1 MPTRARRLAEEERLR
16 LADTLAVAAEAIE
29 AAAQARY
36 FAAERV
42 YDNAAMYAAQEA
54 IRGPAIDTL
63 GRIADTIAA
72 ERIHAARLTDLLAY
86 HIARSS
92 ARSVAH
98 ERVAAAVRGLGAMH
112 RAVCDMAARLE
123 AARGPLRRSGS
134 DTRAPAATAHSGPP
148 SRP

>member
-1 MPTRARRLAEEERLR
+1 MPTRARRLAAEERLR

-29 AAAQARY
+29 ASAHGRY

-63 GRIADTIAA
+63 GRIADTVAA
-72 ERIHAARLTDLLAY
+72 ERVHAARLADLLAY
-86 HIARSS
+86 HIAHSS
-92 ARSVAH
+92 ARSVAA
-98 ERVAAAVRGLGAMH
+98 ERVAAAVRGLSAMH

-123 AARGPLRRSGS
+123 AARGPQLRDATATPAS
-134 DTRAPAATAHSGPP
+134 AATARSGPP